1 VLNLGLH
8 SLFPPSFSDLPRV
21 DLDLDIKLY
30 VAVVIDTN
38 QRIRQCCTV
47 GCKKTGTVRIKLTHF
62 YNFPSVKSSYER

>member
-8 SLFPPSFSDLPRV
+8 SLFPPSFSDLPRM
-21 DLDLDIKLY
+21 DLDIKLH

-62 YNFPSVKSSYER
+62 NNFSIV